1 MEHSLPWLGSP
12 KEALKTSCNKDAQPE
27 LAVAIQLQLLPP
39 SNSAPC
45 LPSEATSCN
54 CQLPAA
60 EVWPLGEREQLQLKA
75 FWFVDAIP
83 SLLLFQG
90 ASLLQAELQRKTGF
104 SRQLHMTSLRY
115 LMQSMHITGTACDL
129 ARQSSSC
136 AIVDFAIIG
145 LRKERA
151 ALLKAGNR
159 TAHTLRTPT

>member
-1 MEHSLPWLGSP
+1 MAGKSERSFENFMQQGRPARAGSR
-12 KEALKTSCNKDAQPE
+12 
-27 LAVAIQLQLLPP
+27 
-39 SNSAPC
+39 NSAPAAASIKFSTMPAIRSHK
-45 LPSEATSCN
+45 L
-54 CQLPAA
+54 QLPAA

-75 FWFVDAIP
+75 FWFVDATP